1 MREGSSSGSSPRRS
15 KSPVAFD
22 MAYVP
27 TDLSFD
33 KPLRSSLGPVVGL
46 SITFHVVVFLII
58 PLAAHMLRRPQKFVR
73 PRTFQLVQPPHT
85 QQPKKVPPKPKPPSK
100 PASST
105 KPRVKPKPKPKK
117 PKPVPA
123 KAKPS
128 KAKPQPKEEN
138 VDDLAALLE
147 ALPAPAEVAVLNPD
161 FNYNYYDN
169 FVRRKIE
176 QYWNPPSE
184 RPGMSVVVKF
194 DILTSGRAVN
204 ISITES
210 SGDPSLDNLA
220 LRAVKLASPFGK
232 LPVKYRGQRVTYR
245 VTLIPVRK

>member
-1 MREGSSSGSSPRRS
+1 
-15 KSPVAFD
+15 
-22 MAYVP
+22 
-27 TDLSFD
+27 
-33 KPLRSSLGPVVGL
+33 
-46 SITFHVVVFLII
+46 
-58 PLAAHMLRRPQKFVR
+58 MLRRPKKFVR

-85 QQPKKVPPKPKPPSK
+85 QQPEKVPPKPKPPGK
-100 PASST
+100 PASSS
-105 KPRVKPKPKPKK
+105 KPKVKPKPKK

-123 KAKPS
+123 EAKPA
-128 KAKPQPKEEN
+128 KAKPQPKEEEN
-138 VDDLAALLE
+138 VDELAELLE
-147 ALPAPAEVAVLNPD
+147 ALPAPAELTVLNPD

-184 RPGMSVVVKF
+184 RPGMSVVVTF

-204 ISITES
+204 ISISEA

-232 LPVKYRGQRVTYR
+232 LPVKYHGQKVTYR